1 MYIIMLGAP
10 GSGKGTLAKELS
22 KEYNLVHISTGD
34 IFRENIKKQTE
45 LGKEADKY
53 ISNGLLVPDEITIGL
68 VKSRL
73 SEDDVKSGAIL
84 DGFPR
89 TAKQAEE
96 LDMFIRKNN
105 PINTVAVLLDIPDE
119 DLIKRVV
126 KRVTCSNKEC
136 GAIYNTE
143 FRPSKVPGI
152 CDICGGTL
160 KRRDDDNEEIDII
173 LRISGIRK
181 STSEPH
187 IYIRRIH
194 HHILVFRHIPSG
206 HRHCPVDLD
215 IPDHIGGIMDRIF
228 RKPYPPNRFES

>member
-136 GAIYNTE
+136 GAIYNME

-152 CDICGGTL
+152 CDICGSKL
-160 KRRDDDNEEIDII
+160 VKRDDDNEETVRGRLKIYHDNSKEII
-173 LRISGIRK
+173 KYYEDKNILFTVKPNIYSPTVLEENISKVKGYLETHK
-181 STSEPH
+181 
-187 IYIRRIH
+187 
-194 HHILVFRHIPSG
+194 
-206 HRHCPVDLD
+206 
-215 IPDHIGGIMDRIF
+215 
-228 RKPYPPNRFES
+228 